1 MGGRKTFFFFNVET
15 LTSSASAEEELHR
28 TVQGLLLLSGE
39 EAGGK
44 LPLLPM
50 VLHALTTETVTG
62 ALPMGTGTSLTILL
76 SPFTGHL
83 FLLREDSRVD
93 EGFGKEGNGRENER
107 PSSPPLPRTS
117 PPSGG

>member
-1 MGGRKTFFFFNVET
+1 MET
-15 LTSSASAEEELHR
+15 LTSSASTEEELHG
-28 TVQGLLLLSGE
+28 TVQGLLLFSGE

-44 LPLLPM
+44 LPLLPV
-50 VLHALTTETVTG
+50 VLHALTAETVTG
-62 ALPMGTGTSLTILL
+62 ALPMGTGTSLPIFL